1 MYKGAAVRMQS
12 PSVAGD
18 WVTRQ
23 EGGWATGLAKQA
35 GVECEGLECPYRQ
48 LFFKSH
54 ITLEVVIHPEQRPLP
69 PQREGP
75 FSQSPLWDCVS
86 V

>member
-1 MYKGAAVRMQS
+1 MYKSVAVRVRS

-18 WVTRQ
+18 WATRQ
-23 EGGWATGLAKQA
+23 EGGWATGLARQS
-35 GVECEGLECPYRQ
+35 GVEYEGLERPYRQ

-69 PQREGP
+69 PQRESP
-75 FSQSPLWDCVS
+75 FSQSPRWDCVG